1 MKKVAGYTYILMR
14 LLMTLMLWPIFLV
27 LVAGSFVDLLLQFHG
42 ELLGFL
48 EAYYPIRDLA
58 QGFIFMPVVFAV
70 LMYGMRFLEDYLYKT
85 KPVFLGL
92 IELTGEMGAWLPS
105 FLMIETG
112 ASLAMKLIRVFVDPA
127 LLDNNLSSMTE
138 FVGFFLDGLW
148 FNLIAIAVLV
158 LISMACK
165 IIHKMLNKD

>member
-14 LLMTLMLWPIFLV
+14 LLMTITLWPIFLV
-27 LVAGSFVDLLLQFHG
+27 LVAGGFVGLLLEFHG

-48 EAYYPIRDLA
+48 ESYYPIRDLA
-58 QGFIFMPVVFAV
+58 QSFIFLPAVFAV

-92 IELTGEMGAWLPS
+92 IELTGEMAAWLPS

-112 ASLAMKLIRVFVDPA
+112 ARLAMRLIRVFVDPA
-127 LLDNNLSSMTE
+127 LLGNDLTSMTE

-148 FNLIAIAVLV
+148 FNIIAIAVLT
-158 LISMACK
+158 LISLGCK
-165 IIHKMLNKD
+165 IAHKLLNKD